1 MLDVYVINLSTSTER
16 WETTSN
22 RLTELGITHERFDA
36 VDGRKEP
43 HSLFAR
49 YDDKLREKYRRKPLS
64 GGELGCFASHFLLW
78 KKCIELNK
86 PIVVLEDDLIINE
99 SLIDALKIAAEQI
112 RTLQYLRL
120 AATYPK
126 PKTFKKIKSLG
137 QFDLIDHIRGPS
149 GTLGYVISPDASAA
163 LIKHAEKWFIAVDDY
178 MDRYWWHGVDC
189 YSLMPFPIEVA
200 GNESDIV
207 RVKKEPQSLWLK
219 LRKEVYGLV
228 ENLRKCLYRIKE
240 RRL

>member
-1 MLDVYVINLSTSTER
+1 MLDVYVINLATSTER

-22 RLTELGITHERFDA
+22 RLTELEISYERFEA

-43 HSLFAR
+43 HPLFTR
-49 YDDKLREKYRRKPLS
+49 YDDSQREKYRRKPLS

-78 KKCIELNK
+78 KKCVELNK

-99 SLIDALKIAAEQI
+99 SLNEALQIAAEQI
-112 RTLQYLRL
+112 STLQYLRL

-163 LIKHAEKWFIAVDDY
+163 LIEHAEKWFIAVDDY

-189 YSLMPFPIEVA
+189 YSLMPFPIIVA
-200 GNESDIV
+200 ENDSDIV

-228 ENLRKCLYRIKE
+228 EKLKLYKYRMRKS
-240 RRL
+240 